1 MAANHTV
8 CMKTQDGFRRCFAL
22 VTETYAPQVNGVA
35 NTLGHLC
42 NGLLARGH
50 QVQLVRPAQP
60 GERPGTSNG
69 PDLLVRRVN
78 GMSIPRYPGLQWGL
92 PAGSRLRALWKRQRP
107 DAIYLATEGPL
118 GWSALRVARKMGI
131 PVISGFHT
139 HFQHYADH
147 YGLGLL
153 QQPIMGYLRWFHN
166 RTQLTLTACPSQQRD
181 LLRAGLDNLVLLGR
195 GVDCERYHPVHRNPG
210 LRQHW
215 QAGEKELVLLHVGR
229 LAAEKNLS
237 QLVQAW
243 HDIRRITEH
252 PQRLRLVIVGDG
264 PMRADLQ
271 QQLPE
276 ATFTG
281 WLNGAELAQAY
292 ASADIFVFPSTLE
305 TFGNV
310 VTEAMAS
317 GLAINAFDS
326 AAAHQHI
333 RDRFSGCI
341 APVGDNRQFVSNLQ
355 WLIEDAEGRRGVR
368 IHARHRACQLGW
380 GPVIDRFESY
390 LSKAASGQAEASR
403 PAPATK
409 ARLKPG
415 SSEPRG

>member
-1 MAANHTV
+1 
-8 CMKTQDGFRRCFAL
+8 MKTETGPRLRIAL

-42 NGLLARGH
+42 EGLLARGH
-50 QVQLVRPAQP
+50 QVQLVRPAQA
-60 GERPGTSNG
+60 GERPGTSTG
-69 PDLLVRRVN
+69 PNLLERRVN
-78 GMSIPRYPGLQWGL
+78 GMTIPRHPGLQWGL
-92 PAGSRLRALWKRQRP
+92 PAGNRLRALWKRQRP

-147 YGLGLL
+147 YGVGLL

-195 GVDCERYHPVHRNPG
+195 GVDCEHYHPGHRSRL
-210 LRQHW
+210 LRQQW
-215 QAGEKELVLLHVGR
+215 RAGDRDLVLLHVGR
-229 LAAEKNLS
+229 LAAEKNLP
-237 QLVQAW
+237 QLVRAW
-243 HDIRRITEH
+243 QDIRRITED

-264 PMRADLQ
+264 PMRAELQ
-271 QQLPE
+271 RQLPE

-281 WLNGAELAQAY
+281 WLSGAELAQAY
-292 ASADIFVFPSTLE
+292 ASADIFVFPSVVE

-317 GLAINAFDS
+317 GLAVNAFDS

-341 APVGDNRQFVSNLQ
+341 APVGDSRRFVSNLQ

-380 GPVIDRFESY
+380 GPVIDRFEGY
-390 LSKAASGQAEASR
+390 LSRAASGQAEKGR
-403 PAPATK
+403 PARATS
-409 ARLKPG
+409 RLKPE